1 MVKSNVRWQFK
12 KYTPKFTSTVSFSLG
27 PREMQISTKFMTKWL
42 YLPYKIQHTHTLC
55 VYIYTHINICIYT
68 YPHMYLYMC
77 ACAKSLQSYPTF
89 FNHLDCSPPGSSAH
103 GISQARILEWFAI
116 SLSKGSS
123 QPRDQTHVSYV
134 SCIHRRVLSVQF
146 SSVQSLSRVQLF
158 ATPWADGYFTTSL
171 YLPLYVYIWS
181 QNQCKQA
188 EIGTLIYA
196 LRDQNLSFL
205 YQHLFEWAWDASSKS
220 SPGNSEATNVWT
232 VVWDSSSML
241 QNRFSYLYPICS

>member
-1 MVKSNVRWQFK
+1 
-12 KYTPKFTSTVSFSLG
+12 
-27 PREMQISTKFMTKWL
+27 
-42 YLPYKIQHTHTLC
+42 
-55 VYIYTHINICIYT
+55 
-68 YPHMYLYMC
+68 MYLYVC

-89 FNHLDCSPPGSSAH
+89 FNHLDCSPPGSSDH

-116 SLSKGSS
+116 SLSEGSS

-134 SCIHRRVLSVQF
+134 SCIHRRVLAVQF
-146 SSVQSLSRVQLF
+146 SSVQFSRSVVSNSLQPHGQMG
-158 ATPWADGYFTTSL
+158 T
-171 YLPLYVYIWS
+171 LPLVYIYHCMCIYIWC

-205 YQHLFEWAWDASSKS
+205 YQHLFEWAWDASSKN
-220 SPGNSEATNVWT
+220 SPDNSEATGVWT

-241 QNRFSYLYPICS
+241 QNKFSYLYPICS